1 MSESL
6 QLFLRRQVDCYE
18 PYDLYS
24 FLQGIEAACFS
35 FGVWK
40 DGQQWLG
47 SGSYTVREMREAI
60 ELFKENES

>member
-6 QLFLRRQVDCYE
+6 QLFLRRQVDRYE
-18 PYDLYS
+18 PYDLLS

-40 DGQQWLG
+40 DGTQWLG
-47 SGSYTVREMREAI
+47 AGAYTVREMREAI
-60 ELFKENES
+60 EKFKEAEL